1 MTAGFI
7 TVEHGI
13 SEHHS
18 NLGAGNL
25 GAWNHGPPNQKWE
38 RRTNVV
44 DPSQA
49 GSSLSL
55 NEHAGFSIALR
66 ELRVG
71 VNDEQSTIL
80 PLAQDCEASRKY
92 QLGG

>member
-55 NEHAGFSIALR
+55 NEHRGFFTLDWFFFIFVIISQ
-66 ELRVG
+66 G
-71 VNDEQSTIL
+71 
-80 PLAQDCEASRKY
+80 EAAHPWEVRLLY
-92 QLGG
+92 YPH